1 MVQVPYGTVVV
12 ATAGTRA
19 NEEADG
25 RAARSARTR
34 DTIVDAYLE
43 LVDGGDPRPTARRIA
58 EQAGVSLRSV
68 YVRFEDRD
76 GVAVAAAER
85 QLERIAAIVEPV
97 ALDAPLSERLDAFV
111 AQRSRVSEM
120 VAPVR
125 RAAEQEEPFSTE
137 LARLLGWARDRARD
151 EVASVFAR
159 ELSAFDRATRARRLD
174 ALDVVAGTTTWE
186 ALRRHRGLSPAAAS
200 RVMTEMLAALLGTDT
215 PGTSDEED

>member
-1 MVQVPYGTVVV
+1 VVV
-12 ATAGTRA
+12 ATAGARA

-25 RAARSARTR
+25 RTARSARTR

-85 QLERIAAIVEPV
+85 QMKRIAAIVQPV
-97 ALDAPLSERLDAFV
+97 ALDAPLAERLAAFV
-111 AQRSRVSEM
+111 DQRARVCEM

-125 RAAEQEEPFSTE
+125 RAAELEESFNAE

-151 EVASVFAR
+151 EVASVFAS
-159 ELSAFDRATRARRLD
+159 ELAGFDRATRARRLD
-174 ALDVVAGTTTWE
+174 ALDVAAGTTTWE
-186 ALRRHRGLSPAAAS
+186 ALRRHRGLSLSGAAD
-200 RVMTEMLAALLGTDT
+200 VMTEMLGVLLATGTTVPD
-215 PGTSDEED
+215 